1 MRLCWKKTPYQLNI
15 EVRLV
20 SDMTT
25 ELSREKRCELATWA
39 AQLKLLNLPCESI
52 ENLGAGTTSTAVGTS
67 NGCVVLRANP
77 FISDDV
83 AIECYKK
90 QQWCAQQA
98 LLSGVSTVK
107 IRDVVQNEQGIF
119 AVLDRAKGKDGKA
132 LINESI
138 ERDPSLGNE
147 VGSHIMKQLG
157 SQAKLLHGIKI
168 EGFGPLK
175 EIEAGRWLGSFDSW
189 HAFAKSRFE
198 SLMNSNKCC
207 NDNPRDTILSRK
219 IIDKRELSLI
229 HEKLSEL
236 QEWDQE
242 PTLCHLDLRP
252 CNSIIDGTEIT
263 VIDWGMARAD
273 AGIVA
278 ELGAFMSCGI
288 QPSMDHCTALLDGYG
303 VAPDRISE
311 LIEKAKLI
319 VIENALLAARDLA
332 DSPGTEAKTWLDIW
346 LKIIKKNL
354 T

>member
-1 MRLCWKKTPYQLNI
+1 MRLCWKKNPYQLNI
-15 EVRLV
+15 QVKLV

-39 AQLKLLNLPCESI
+39 EQLKLLNLPCDSFET
-52 ENLGAGTTSTAVGTS
+52 LGAGTTSTAVGTS

-77 FISDDV
+77 FISPDV

-98 LLSGVSTVK
+98 LASGVSTVQ
-107 IRDVVQNEQGIF
+107 IRNVVQNKQGIF
-119 AVLDRAKGKDGKA
+119 AVLDRAHGKDGKA
-132 LINESI
+132 LINESS

-147 VGSHIMKQLG
+147 VGSRIMKQLG
-157 SQAKLLHGIKI
+157 SQAKLLHGIRI

-175 EIEAGRWLGSFDSW
+175 EIEAGRWIGSFDSW
-189 HAFAKSRFE
+189 HAFAKFRFD
-198 SLMNSNKCC
+198 SLINSSKCC
-207 NDNPRDTILSRK
+207 NDDRHDTILSRK
-219 IIDKRELSLI
+219 IIDKKELSLI
-229 HEKLSEL
+229 HEKLREL
-236 QEWDQE
+236 QDWAQE

-252 CNSIIDGTEIT
+252 CNSIIDEMKIT

-288 QPSMDHCTALLDGYG
+288 QPSMDHCTALLYGYG

-332 DSPGTEAKTWLDIW
+332 DSPSMKAKTWLAIW
-346 LKIIKKNL
+346 LKIIKENL